1 MTECLLAF
9 FFQQDSV
16 VAIVPAGFAIVVSGR
31 PAGEEHCRLAIE
43 YRHYETGHRERSPD
57 PCQDD
62 SGGVLLGK
70 VAWGSLLH
78 CWMAG
83 LRLVALVVMP
93 LLRHWPTHWVQTDAQ
108 IFAGL
113 MD

>member
-1 MTECLLAF
+1 
-9 FFQQDSV
+9 
-16 VAIVPAGFAIVVSGR
+16 
-31 PAGEEHCRLAIE
+31 
-43 YRHYETGHRERSPD
+43 
-57 PCQDD
+57 
-62 SGGVLLGK
+62 
-70 VAWGSLLH
+70 
-78 CWMAG
+78 MAG